1 MSSVPGKVIEP
12 VRVLGPLWPLP
23 STGVTYS
30 FWVPQFVIHTTRAL
44 RRDTDFATLGA
55 AVTAA
60 DGTTVA
66 QYGPATLSLG
76 DLGDGTHALN
86 MHIAGISVPEG
97 GSMAV
102 AFTILNHGSLK
113 AVNDIG
119 QVLIEFG
126 STILKAL
133 TSGKMAE
140 GDSGAAAGAGILG
153 LSDWEEE
160 LVTLLGPAVLQG
172 IEDLLAD
179 CDGLVVT
186 ASFSLSASEL
196 AAKAGQA
203 PWTWSTHY
211 AGTSSNTGCGANSDY
226 TVSYAVMA

>member
-1 MSSVPGKVIEP
+1 MSSAPGETIEH
-12 VRVLGPLWPLP
+12 LP
-23 STGVTYS
+23 TKPISVFGSLRAQPPTGVTYS

-44 RRDTDFATLGA
+44 LNDTDFATLGV

-66 QYGPATLSLG
+66 QYGPATMSLG

-86 MHIAGISVPEG
+86 MHVAGISVPEG

-102 AFTILNHGSLK
+102 AFTILNHGSPK
-113 AVNDIG
+113 AVSDIDS
-119 QVLIEFG
+119 VLTEFG
-126 STILKAL
+126 SNILKAL
-133 TSGKMAE
+133 TSGKMGQ

-160 LVTLLGPAVLQG
+160 LAALLGPVVLQG

-186 ASFSLSASEL
+186 GSLSLSASEL
-196 AAKAGQA
+196 V
-203 PWTWSTHY
+203 P
-211 AGTSSNTGCGANSDY
+211 
-226 TVSYAVMA
+226 